1 MGPLPLRLLSAF
13 LLVTVFGCSTTQYRD
28 RADRETYGI
37 IKQKSPA
44 VPGMSTEFTIEQDKS
59 NPLEGLPAYE
69 SVDEF
74 MGEAASVEQGAQ
86 IITLEDALRIA
97 VTHNRTYQNQKE
109 ALYLTA
115 LSLTLDRHRFT
126 PIFSAGGSAD
136 YNRTTSDIS
145 KLSGSAA
152 VAQAIPGWLSQAGN
166 ISATNL
172 GNAST
177 AAGILQELGV
187 PPTDS
192 SIATL
197 QAIGSISGTPAQLLN
212 SYADIVE
219 EAFTVSGV
227 NQPDTEIRNER
238 SVSGDSSIGV
248 NLLLKGG
255 AQIAIGL
262 TSNFFRFLTGDPSVS
277 TSSALVGSITQP
289 LLRGRGS
296 DVVAETLTQSERDV
310 LYELR
315 TFTTF
320 RKEFAV
326 DVASNYYE
334 VLQNRDAVR
343 NNWQGYQA
351 FKRAAERERAMAAEG
366 RTTQAGLG
374 RIEQEELNAQNIW
387 VNSVRAY
394 RQSLDQYKI
403 LLGLSTDALVVLD
416 DHELEVLAGH
426 GIIHPEIKSED
437 AVAVAKVA
445 RLDLYNVRDQ
455 ADDAVR
461 KVKVAANSLKPDLD
475 LVVTGQVNSKPGE
488 DEFDTLD
495 FQRAQWSG
503 GLDVD
508 LPLDRKSERNAYRS
522 SLISSERAMRALSLA
537 EDNVTLDVRNTWRN
551 LDQARWNYENR
562 KLALDL
568 AARRVEEQ
576 NLRAEIGDVIPLD
589 QIDAQNAYT
598 DAQNE
603 LTDALIRHTIARLE
617 FWRDMGILYIKDN
630 GQWEDID
637 DVPEQPSTET
647 P

>member
-1 MGPLPLRLLSAF
+1 MGPLPFRLFVSL
-13 LLVTVFGCSTTQYRD
+13 LLVTAFGCSTTHYRD
-28 RADRETYGI
+28 RADREVYDI

-44 VPGMSTEFTIEQDKS
+44 VPGMSTEFTIEQDKT
-59 NPLEGLPAYE
+59 NPLEGLPTYE
-69 SVDEF
+69 SEDEYL
-74 MGEAASVEQGAQ
+74 GEAAGLEKGSQV
-86 IITLEDALRIA
+86 ITLEEALRIA
-97 VTHNRTYQNQKE
+97 VTHNRSYQNQKE
-109 ALYLTA
+109 VLYLSA

-166 ISATNL
+166 IASTNL

-177 AAGILQELGV
+177 AAGFLEQLGV
-187 PPTDS
+187 PPTDA

-197 QAIGSISGTPAQLLN
+197 EAIGSLSGTPSQLLN
-212 SYADIVE
+212 SYADVVE
-219 EAFTVSGV
+219 EAFTVTGL
-227 NQPDTEIRNER
+227 NQPDNEIRNER
-238 SVSGDSSIGV
+238 SVSGQSSIGV
-248 NLLLKGG
+248 DLLLKGG

-296 DVVAETLTQSERDV
+296 AVVAEALTQGERDV

-315 TFTTF
+315 SFTTF

-326 DVASNYYE
+326 QVASNYYE

-374 RIEQEELNAQNIW
+374 RIEQEELNAQNSW

-394 RQSLDQYKI
+394 RQSLDQFKI

-416 DHELEVLAGH
+416 DHELEVLAER
-426 GIIHPEIKSED
+426 GIIHPQIDSED

-455 ADDAVR
+455 ADDSER
-461 KVKVAANSLKPDLD
+461 KIKVAANALKPDLD
-475 LVVTGQVNSKPGE
+475 LIVTGQVDSKPGE
-488 DEFDTLD
+488 DQFDTLD
-495 FQRAQWSG
+495 FQRARWSA

-508 LPLDRKSERNAYRS
+508 LPLDRKSERNSYRTT
-522 SLISSERAMRALSLA
+522 LISYERALRELSLA

-562 KLALDL
+562 KMALDL

-630 GQWEDID
+630 GQWEDIS
-637 DVPEQPSTET
+637 DVPEQPSTQA